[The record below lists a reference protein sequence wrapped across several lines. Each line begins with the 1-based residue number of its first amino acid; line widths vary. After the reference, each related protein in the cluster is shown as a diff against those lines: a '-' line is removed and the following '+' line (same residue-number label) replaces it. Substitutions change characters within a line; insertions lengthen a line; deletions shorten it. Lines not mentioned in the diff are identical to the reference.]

1 MTELRDHAGLGSP
14 AIAADGGEASGADLA
29 VAVAPP
35 PHWWRAGLLHGRGV
49 AGLIL
54 IGIVVLL
61 GIFAPLLAPFDPNQ
75 QLPDANLLP
84 ASSIHWLGTD
94 QVNRDVLSRVL
105 YGIRIDLVIIFVAV
119 PIGALIGGGLAL
131 IASLTN
137 PSDVA
142 LQRLFDVLL
151 AFPSLIL
158 AIALTAVMG
167 PGALTIVIV
176 IALVEIPVF
185 GRILRSGI
193 LTVRSLSFVDV
204 AETLGAR
211 KHWVLRK
218 HVLPNAAEPLWV
230 QVALSLS
237 VAVFLESAMSFLGI
251 GVRPPDPSLGS
262 LVSDAV
268 TYLDINP
275 ALALGPLVIII
286 VLVLG
291 FQLLAQGIGAAR
303 RA

>member
-1 MTELRDHAGLGSP
+1 MTELQEHGTPGSA

-29 VAVAPP
+29 VALAPP
-35 PHWWRAGLLHGRGV
+35 PHWWRVGLLHGRGLV
-49 AGLIL
+49 GLTLVGLI
-54 IGIVVLL
+54 VLL
-61 GIFAPLLAPFDPNQ
+61 GLFAPWLAPFDPNQ

-84 ASSIHWLGTD
+84 PSAIHWLGTD

-142 LQRLFDVLL
+142 LQRVFDVLL

-158 AIALTAVMG
+158 AIALTAVIG
-167 PGALTIVIV
+167 PGAVTILIV
-176 IALVEIPVF
+176 IAVVEIPVF

-193 LTVRSLSFVDV
+193 LTVRALSFVDV

-211 KHWVLRK
+211 RNWVLRK

-262 LVSDAV
+262 LVSDAIV
-268 TYLDINP
+268 YLDINP